1 MSANH
6 PTIKEIALR
15 LNVSI
20 STVSRALHDHPRIGP
35 KTKER
40 VKELARK
47 MKYEP
52 NAQAIFFKQQKTAVI
67 GVVLPSIKEEFF
79 SQAISGIEAA
89 AIQYDYTILFGQSH
103 DDPAIEKRVVETMKR
118 QRVDGIIISLSKN
131 TNTISYLKEIEN
143 AGIPVV
149 FFDRVPGQPDVHK
162 VYCDIYKS
170 TIDMVNWL
178 YSRGYRKIAMI
189 NGPVNLTASK
199 ERMEGYK
206 QALSQKKMKID
217 MRYFESTDLTKE
229 GTTNAIKKLLSL
241 KTRPTAI
248 ISFNDYVHMDATQFA
263 HLQGVKINADIAFV
277 SYSNLSITDYTAYP
291 PLLSVEQYPYGQ
303 GEQAMETMIRSM
315 SADHEKDL
323 FYHEKVPATLVIQN
337 TNHIR

>member
-1 MSANH
+1 MSSNN

-20 STVSRALHDHPRIGP
+20 STVSRALHDHPRIGL
-35 KTKER
+35 KTRER
-40 VKELARK
+40 VKELARE
-47 MKYEP
+47 MRYVP

-89 AIQYDYTILFGQSH
+89 ATQYNYTILFGQSH
-103 DDPAIEKRVVETMKR
+103 DDSGIEKRVVETMKR

-131 TNTISYLKEIEN
+131 TQKISFLKEIEA

-149 FFDRVPGQPDVHK
+149 FFDRVPDQKDVHK

-189 NGPVNLTASK
+189 NGPANLTASR
-199 ERMEGYK
+199 ERLEGYK

-229 GTTNAIKKLLSL
+229 GTTTAMKKLLSL
-241 KTRPTAI
+241 KNVPTAV
-248 ISFNDYVHMDATQFA
+248 ISFNDYVHMDATQYA
-263 HLQGVKINADIAFV
+263 HIQGININKDIAFV
-277 SYSNLSITDYTAYP
+277 SYSNLSITDYTAFP

-303 GEQAMETMIRSM
+303 GEQSMETMIRVINKQHP
-315 SADHEKDL
+315 AEAY
-323 FYHEKVPATLVIQN
+323 YHEEVPATLVIHG
-337 TNHIR
+337 TKHVR

>member
-1 MSANH
+1 MSSNN

-20 STVSRALHDHPRIGP
+20 STVSRALHDHPRIGL
-35 KTKER
+35 KTRER
-40 VKELARK
+40 VKELARE
-47 MKYEP
+47 MKYVP

-89 AIQYDYTILFGQSH
+89 ATQYNYTILFGQSH
-103 DDPAIEKRVVETMKR
+103 DDPAVEKRVVETMKR

-131 TNTISYLKEIEN
+131 TQKISFLKEIEA

-149 FFDRVPGQPDVHK
+149 FFDRVPDQADVHK

-178 YSRGYRKIAMI
+178 YSRGFRKIAMI
-189 NGPVNLTASK
+189 NGPSNLTASR
-199 ERMEGYK
+199 ERLEGYK
-206 QALSQKKMKID
+206 QALTQKKVKID

-229 GTTNAIKKLLSL
+229 GTTTAMKKLLSL
-241 KTRPTAI
+241 KNVPTAV
-248 ISFNDYVHMDATQFA
+248 ISFNDYVHMDATQYA
-263 HLQGVKINADIAFV
+263 HVQGININKDIAFV
-277 SYSNLSITDYTAYP
+277 SYSNLSITDYTAFP

-303 GEQAMETMIRSM
+303 GEQAMETMIRAM
-315 SADHEKDL
+315 KVPHPAHQYFHE
-323 FYHEKVPATLVIQN
+323 EVPATLVIHG
-337 TNHIR
+337 TKLVR

>member
-20 STVSRALHDHPRIGP
+20 STVSRALHDHPRIGI

-40 VKELARK
+40 VKALARE

-89 AIQYDYTILFGQSH
+89 ATQYDYTILFGQSH
-103 DDPAIEKRVVETMKR
+103 DDPAIEKRVVESMKR
-118 QRVDGIIISLSKN
+118 QRVDGIIISLSN
-131 TNTISYLKEIEN
+131 
-143 AGIPVV
+143 
-149 FFDRVPGQPDVHK
+149 RVPDQPDVHK

-189 NGPVNLTASK
+189 NGPANLTASR
-199 ERMEGYK
+199 ERLEGYK

-241 KTRPTAI
+241 KNRPSAI
-248 ISFNDYVHMDATQFA
+248 ISFNDYVHMDATQYA
-263 HLQGVKINADIAFV
+263 HLQGMKINADIAFV
-277 SYSNLSITDYTAYP
+277 SYSNLSITDYTAFP

-303 GEQAMETMIRSM
+303 GEQAMETMIRTM
-315 SADHEKDL
+315 KEEHIKDI
-323 FYHEKVPATLVIQN
+323 FYHEEVPATLVIHSTKQL
-337 TNHIR
+337 R